1 MKYKKAGMVLT
12 AAILALGMGGSF
24 TGCGEK
30 PVDYKPVDMLE
41 ESPAQIPDGFLTPEE
56 IPAVEPPDDNKDPW
70 LPDIIDRD
78 EPNDDFSGD
87 FDDSQQYVYH
97 RETVTLAKVSGGIS
111 IGEEGA
117 GGLRNCVTTETNS
130 MAVSTTESA
139 PFPYGTIAC
148 SVRTK
153 TNTDSG
159 IVFGLNSNASSFWE
173 GNGISYYYFFLG
185 RDGTAYLGKTD
196 NGKWM
201 VCHIVNYTFRATE
214 TYRLKVV
221 YRGNKICC
229 YVNGELMFGFRDDA
243 ALKGTRYGVRSGASD
258 VEFTDLSITN
268 EYRYA

>member
-30 PVDYKPVDMLE
+30 PVDYKPIDMLE

-56 IPAVEPPDDNKDPW
+56 IPAVEPPDDDKDPW

-87 FDDSQQYVYH
+87 FDDSQQYVYQ

-111 IGEEGA
+111 MGEEGA
-117 GGLRNCVTTETNS
+117 GGLQNCVTTETNS

-139 PFPYGTIAC
+139 PFPYGTITC

-153 TNTDSG
+153 TKEDLIKG
-159 IVFGLNSNASSFWE
+159 IVNGHPEALFPPLGQELDVGQLMIQAASRGSQHIHKDTAGLQGVPE
-173 GNGISYYYFFLG
+173 GQLRIRLILLRFMDLKFDVRLVLIFFQNLFIH
-185 RDGTAYLGKTD
+185 RVQIADHRIRRNMQRAQNLQPRICRNY
-196 NGKWM
+196 
-201 VCHIVNYTFRATE
+201 IVIRA
-214 TYRLKVV
+214 L
-221 YRGNKICC
+221 
-229 YVNGELMFGFRDDA
+229 
-243 ALKGTRYGVRSGASD
+243 
-258 VEFTDLSITN
+258 
-268 EYRYA
+268 